1 MANTDERATSRKP
14 KIRGFYIGIGSYF
27 IFSIVFALLLGKSPA
42 QCLVDYVRFMN
53 LRQELNTA
61 RELWDVNKPHRYQVR
76 IGSLQFLEDGV
87 PQECIRDTIVVFQDG
102 VAVEGENFKLCEETY
117 ATVSIERIF
126 EQIAQELSATNMFT
140 ANWELEFDPHYGY
153 VSRFYVQC
161 HSSGLISEQDCLKI
175 LPSQSDAQER
185 SFPSKSFAFSQFL
198 VQD

>member
-1 MANTDERATSRKP
+1 MANTNKKTTNRKP
-14 KIRGFYIGIGSYF
+14 KIPGYYIGFGSYF
-27 IFSIVFALLLGKSPA
+27 ILSIVFALLLGKSPA

-61 RELWDVNKPHRYQVR
+61 RDLWDGNKPHRYQVR

-87 PQECIRDTIVVFQDG
+87 PQECIRDTMVVFQNG
-102 VAVEGENFKLCEETY
+102 AVVDGENFELCKETY

-126 EQIAQELSATNMFT
+126 EQIAQELSATNVFT
-140 ANWELEFDPHYGY
+140 ADWELEFDPHYGY
-153 VSRFYVQC
+153 VSRFYVDC
-161 HSSGLISEQDCLKI
+161 HPSGLISEQDCLKI

-185 SFPSKSFAFSQFL
+185 GFAFKSFAFSQFL